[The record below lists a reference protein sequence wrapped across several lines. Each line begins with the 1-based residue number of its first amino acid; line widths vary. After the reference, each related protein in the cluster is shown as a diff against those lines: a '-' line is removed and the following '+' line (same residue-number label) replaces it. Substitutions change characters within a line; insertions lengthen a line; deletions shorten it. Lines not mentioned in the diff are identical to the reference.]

1 MLFRPYNPL
10 ECAVAPCVAY
20 TLFRLSVRVTTG
32 AMSLRVARIMLTDV
46 VQGAAHVHECRGGRG
61 S

>member
-1 MLFRPYNPL
+1 MIFAPYNPAQ
-10 ECAVAPCVAY
+10 CAYAPCLAY
-20 TLFRLSVRVTTG
+20 SLFRLSVRLNTG
-32 AMSLRVARIMLTDV
+32 ATRERVARLMLTDV